1 MIYFKTFL
9 EAFEM
14 QYGKD
19 NLNPF
24 SGLAIKFQ
32 THVLTGQK
40 ISFLYILKPLNNLKN
55 KKLKIIIRLKFVF

>member
-1 MIYFKTFL
+1 
-9 EAFEM
+9 M

-40 ISFLYILKPLNNLKN
+40 ISFLYILKPLNNLKQQKVKN
-55 KKLKIIIRLKFVF
+55 YNSIEICILKNVVRFNYDFY